1 MAEDTA
7 LVVPGLDGEGD
18 ENKIVVEEKTTGEKA
33 VEAAPFYG
41 SFKKALEAAGNVGE
55 PGGIAALASEGS
67 ALVSSFSEA
76 AQIAT
81 DPIGWLVNQGLSF
94 LISICE
100 PLEDAIHFVSGDGP
114 ALQQAGENFGKLAE
128 GLTKLKEGF
137 ADDLSSSVQE
147 WGGDTADAAATK
159 LGEFAS
165 GIDGVIGQAGELT
178 ELLLMSSMIM
188 QVIEDLLKAILTELI
203 IWLVMIW
210 IPALAAAIPSCGS
223 STAAAGALTG
233 VRAASTASRVSR
245 IVARLKGFLSK
256 ILQFL
261 RNLVTRTRNL
271 GAGMKKAL
279 ADKKAN
285 VAVADARRS
294 LPENQGLLK
303 SWVDKKDGSKGIVG
317 ERMNQGFWRSTG
329 EAVGLEA
336 SAQVDPQNEKGLR
349 NESLREQAGAARG
362 TGTDHSKHQ
371 IKGYLDI

>member
-1 MAEDTA
+1 MTEPDLT
-7 LVVPGLDGEGD
+7 VPGLSGEEGTL
-18 ENKIVVEEKTTGEKA
+18 EVEEKSTGEKA
-33 VEAAPFYG
+33 LEATPFVG
-41 SFKKALEAAGNVGE
+41 SFMKAMEAAGNVGD
-55 PGGIAALASEGS
+55 PGGVTALASEGS
-67 ALVSSFSEA
+67 ALISSFSEA

-94 LISICE
+94 LMSICE

-137 ADDLSSSVQE
+137 TSDLSSSVQS
-147 WGGDTADAAATK
+147 WGGQTADAAATK

-165 GIDGVIGQAGELT
+165 GIDGVIGQAGELS

-210 IPALAAAIPSCGS
+210 IPALAAAVPSFGS
-223 STAAAGALTG
+223 STAAAGAVTA
-233 VRAASTASRVSR
+233 VRAATTVSRVSR
-245 IVARLKGFLSK
+245 IVARLKAFLGK

-261 RNLVTRTRNL
+261 RNLVTRTKNL
-271 GAGMKKAL
+271 GAGMKKAM

-285 VAVADARRS
+285 VAEADRRRA
-294 LPENQGLLK
+294 LPENKGLLK
-303 SWVDKKDGSKGIVG
+303 SWADKKDGSRGIVG
-317 ERMNQGFWRSTG
+317 ERMNQGFWKSMG

-336 SAQVDPQNEKGLR
+336 AAQVDPQNEKGLR
-349 NESLREQAGAARG
+349 NQSLREQAAAARE
-362 TGTDHSKHQ
+362 TGTDYSKHQ

>member
-1 MAEDTA
+1 MTEPDLT
-7 LVVPGLDGEGD
+7 VPGLSGKAGTLE
-18 ENKIVVEEKTTGEKA
+18 VEEKSTGEKA
-33 VEAAPFYG
+33 LEATPFVG
-41 SFKKALEAAGNVGE
+41 SFMKALEASGNVGD
-55 PGGIAALASEGS
+55 PGGITALASEGS
-67 ALVSSFSEA
+67 ALINSFSEA

-137 ADDLSSSVQE
+137 TEDLSSSVQS
-147 WGGDTADAAATK
+147 WGGETADAAASK

-165 GIDGVIGQAGELT
+165 GIDGVIGQAGELSQ
-178 ELLLMSSMIM
+178 LLLMSSMIM
-188 QVIEDLLKAILTELI
+188 QVIEDLIKAILTELI

-210 IPALAAAIPSCGS
+210 IPALAAAVPSLGS
-223 STAAAGALTG
+223 STAAAGAATG
-233 VRAASTASRVSR
+233 VRAATTVSRVSR
-245 IVARLKGFLSK
+245 IIARLKAFLGK

-261 RNLVTRTRNL
+261 RNLLTRTKNL
-271 GAGMKKAL
+271 GAGMKKAM

-285 VAVADARRS
+285 VADADRRRA
-294 LPENQGLLK
+294 LPENKGLFK
-303 SWVDKKDGSKGIVG
+303 SWVDKKDGSQGIVG
-317 ERMNQGFWRSTG
+317 ERMNQGFWKSMG

-336 SAQVDPQNEKGLR
+336 SAQIDPQNEKGLR
-349 NESLREQAGAARG
+349 NKSLQEQAAAAG
-362 TGTDHSKHQ
+362 ETGPDYSKHQ